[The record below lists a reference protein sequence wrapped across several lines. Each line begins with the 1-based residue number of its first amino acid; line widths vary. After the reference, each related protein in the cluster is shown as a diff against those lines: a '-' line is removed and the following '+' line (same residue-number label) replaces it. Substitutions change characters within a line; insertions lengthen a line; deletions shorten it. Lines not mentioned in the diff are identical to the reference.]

1 MKQNNFVFRQKVFND
16 YRDGSINNIVN
27 YGDDGTTQLPRKK
40 APKFDADAHVF
51 LNKSYIYLNSTP
63 DERGKEKPENFEDKI
78 ET

>member
-1 MKQNNFVFRQKVFND
+1 MVP
-16 YRDGSINNIVN
+16 SITLLIMVMMVPHNC
-27 YGDDGTTQLPRKK
+27 QEKK
-40 APKFDADAHVF
+40 HLNLVLTHTFF